1 MPIRSIKEGL
11 KAIFLFTLYLLNRA
25 TLVSV
30 VWDYNGGDGASGGV
44 PECHKVNHSSG
55 SIQGLDLLVDVGLSS
70 RCGCPPVTKVFFEP
84 NLWPAFL

>member
-30 VWDYNGGDGASGGV
+30 VWDYNGGDGAGGGV
-44 PECHKVNHSSG
+44 PERHKVNHSSG
-55 SIQGLDLLVDVGLSS
+55 SIQGLDLLVGVGLSS
-70 RCGCPPVTKVFFEP
+70 RCGCPPVTKVFFG
-84 NLWPAFL
+84 N